1 MKKILLIIC
10 FIFLLTSCKARSIN
24 EIEDENGP
32 DDYSLVQLTDEDVIK
47 STSSIS
53 LISIYSNINDE
64 GSAKIERFSGVKRL
78 ATLTKKDKVTV
89 DFEITS
95 GNAVLCIVS
104 KSEILHYFELNKD
117 NQEYV
122 IETNEKIYLKLA
134 GESAKVDIKYTIE

>member
-1 MKKILLIIC
+1 MKKLLII
-10 FIFLLTSCKARSIN
+10 FLLILTLTSCGSSFQH
-24 EIEDENGP
+24 IEDENGP
-32 DDYSLVQLTDEDVIK
+32 DDYSLVQLTDEDVIR

>member
-1 MKKILLIIC
+1 MKKLLII
-10 FIFLLTSCKARSIN
+10 FLLILTLTSCGSSFHQ
-24 EIEDENGP
+24 IEDENGEE
-32 DDYSLVQLTDEDVIK
+32 DYSLVHIPEADIIDGA
-47 STSSIS
+47 SSIS
-53 LISIYSNINDE
+53 FVSIFTNTNKG
-64 GSAKIERFSGVKRL
+64 GSASIEKFSGVKKL
-78 ATLTKKDKVTV
+78 DTLTKKDKVTV
-89 DFEITS
+89 NFEVTS